1 MMIRVLLF
9 ILFINSSLSHSQY
22 RKNDGNRIGISA
34 GITYTDVYTSNFNTR
49 PELGWIAGLSVRGNF
64 YNDKWSLIYGM
75 QFTDSNFSIE
85 SINSNFQ
92 EEKVTYKLSG
102 AQLRILG
109 SYHLVEDYLALDFGP
124 VLQLNGKLKVND
136 AQNLN
141 VINDQ
146 GLKAEDITDIS
157 KVNGNLY
164 LGLSGG
170 GKRLR
175 ANLFYQLG
183 LTNIM
188 GNLNDNQ
195 DLKNLNQGGSF
206 NAHMGLISGQ
216 VLINL

>member
-9 ILFINSSLSHSQY
+9 ILFIYSSLSHSQY

-109 SYHLVEDYLALDFGP
+109 SYHLLNDNLAFDFGP
-124 VLQLNGKLKVND
+124 VLQVNGKLKIDDHYNY
-136 AQNLN
+136 NKILN
-141 VINDQ
+141 SSLLASEIIN
-146 GLKAEDITDIS
+146 IS
-157 KVNGNLY
+157 NVGANLY
-164 LGLSGG
+164 VGLSGG
-170 GKRLR
+170 SKIIR
-175 ANLFYQLG
+175 ANLFYQLA
-183 LTNIM
+183 LTNM
-188 GNLNDNQ
+188 FNRLNRNE
-195 DLKNLNQGGSF
+195 LLEKNNNISF
-206 NAHMGLISGQ
+206 NGHLSMISTQ
-216 VLINL
+216 ITFNL